1 MREEIE
7 LCDWLLPNEEVSR
20 FMGDCGGVI
29 KLGLLLSEPLSEPV
43 VNRGYLVL
51 EGIRILPLLLGAK
64 ARLLDEPAIRA
75 LAGRDCVPCGVVLL
89 EDLDKS
95 LEWLWSGPVRS
106 RL

>member
-1 MREEIE
+1 M
-7 LCDWLLPNEEVSR
+7 
-20 FMGDCGGVI
+20 
-29 KLGLLLSEPLSEPV
+29 
-43 VNRGYLVL
+43 L

-64 ARLLDEPAIRA
+64 ARLLDEPAEKTKGTVNIPLQRNQADLKQDQKCRSEELPIRA